1 MIEPCG
7 YRILVKPVAVEEIT
21 QGGIIL
27 AREAKLAEEQAI
39 DKGTVVKIGPSA
51 FHDDKVAGTQLHQG
65 DTVVYAKYAGKRI
78 KDKDGV
84 DYLIIN
90 DEDIVAILKD

>member
-1 MIEPCG
+1 MIEPVG
-7 YRILVKPVAVEEIT
+7 YRVVVKPENVEEIT

-39 DKGTVVKIGPSA
+39 DRGLVIQIGPSA
-51 FHDDKVAGTQLHQG
+51 FHDEKVAGTQLKIG
-65 DTVVYAKYAGKRI
+65 DHVVYAKYAGKRV

-84 DYLIIN
+84 DYLVIN